1 MVPPASLFFSSID
14 TISGSQIP
22 IYQIMITSVSNYTSM
37 SSLVPIGCHCYG
49 GTQVMKNSSSFL
61 SPLKCPMPLF
71 LIDHR
76 VGRVKSAVLRNKMAC
91 LIFKRGYNML
101 FTRRNVFCWE

>member
-61 SPLKCPMPLF
+61 SPLKCPMVSTFYRMHLMGSFVKVIDINLMMEKEKNEGRNGFLF
-71 LIDHR
+71 LR
-76 VGRVKSAVLRNKMAC
+76 
-91 LIFKRGYNML
+91 
-101 FTRRNVFCWE
+101 

>member
-61 SPLKCPMPLF
+61 SPLKCPMDLQF
-71 LIDHR
+71 FGLLLDYCIKKDLQLLR
-76 VGRVKSAVLRNKMAC
+76 AMTVGVSS
-91 LIFKRGYNML
+91 
-101 FTRRNVFCWE
+101 T